1 MSLKDIFSYPFK
13 DWIRPIALT
22 YMALPVFIL
31 GALACV
37 ALLELIGGAFLFL
50 GYFLSILSI
59 FYLLF
64 KKEWWKAFY
73 TLVFILMTVLIFGLM
88 AG

>member
-13 DWIRPIALT
+13 NWIRPIVLT
-22 YMALPVFIL
+22 YVALPFFML
-31 GALACV
+31 GAFAGL
-37 ALLELIGGAFLFL
+37 ALLHLIGGALLFL
-50 GYFLSILSI
+50 GYFLSVISI

-64 KKEWWKAFY
+64 KREWWKAFY
-73 TLVFILMTVLIFGLM
+73 TVVFILMTIMIFGLL

>member
-13 DWIRPIALT
+13 DWIRPIVLT
-22 YMALPVFIL
+22 YVGLPFFIL
-31 GALACV
+31 GALTGIG
-37 ALLELIGGAFLFL
+37 LLQLIGGAFLFL

-64 KKEWWKAFY
+64 KKEGWKAFY